1 MIRSLGVYYLLF
13 FTIATTATRT
23 LYSSIQYD
31 QIVSKSKAIKFLDE
45 THVFF
50 AARSSLGLGWNNTP
64 TTADQLT

>member
-31 QIVSKSKAIKFLDE
+31 QILSKSKAIEFLDE
-45 THVFF
+45 THVSF
-50 AARSSLGLGWNNTP
+50 AARSSLGL
-64 TTADQLT
+64 D